1 MSSIIYIVRH
11 AESVHNVSKDFSH
24 RDPPLTALGITQASE
39 VAKSFP
45 SPDSV
50 AAVVASPLIRA
61 VETTL
66 AAFAHILDKQV
77 VGDSG
82 TDNGARLIVDPNL
95 QERSTLLCDTGS
107 DRATLEKLFPNLNFG
122 VLGDHWYEKEGAY
135 TADDAAVEARAKVM
149 RESLRDLTE
158 ELEKKGSAAEGK
170 KDVIVVTHGA
180 FMKFLVQDN
189 TIDLPKAG
197 WKAYTIG
204 KQNDGE
210 VTLLPVD

>member
-1 MSSIIYIVRH
+1 VAVVVTS
-11 AESVHNVSKDFSH
+11 
-24 RDPPLTALGITQASE
+24 PLT
-39 VAKSFP
+39 
-45 SPDSV
+45 
-50 AAVVASPLIRA
+50 RA
-61 VETTL
+61 VQTTL

-82 TDNGARLIVDPNL
+82 TDNGARLILDPNL

-122 VLGDHWYEKEGAY
+122 VLGNHWYIKEGAY
-135 TADDAAVEARAKVM
+135 IADDAAVEARAKVE
-149 RESLRDLTE
+149 RETLRDLTE
-158 ELEKKGSAAEGK
+158 GLEKGRAAQGK
-170 KDVIVVTHGA
+170 KDVVVVTHGV
-180 FMKFLVQDN
+180 FMKFLVQDK

-204 KQNDGE
+204 KRNDGE